1 MSIVLSKVAEPYAEA
16 LLDLAKSNDSL
27 KGTTNDMNIVSQFL
41 ANSSDLKKFLGNPL
55 ITRDAKKNVV
65 KDILGEQISGST
77 LKFLLL
83 LVDRGRIEV
92 LESVAQLFLELSYK
106 QESIEIAKIT
116 SSIQLSADQQKEIAE
131 KLKKITGAKQIKLAL
146 KVDPQLIGGFTIEI
160 GSKMIDTSI
169 RGQLKQI
176 SSLWSATIA
185 SIFGTDL
192 RRHCA
197 SQCARHSPLKDFL
210 RTLFGPF
217 VSLPLLLRCACLSE
231 IGAGKF

>member
-1 MSIVLSKVAEPYAEA
+1 MLSKVAEPYAEA

-27 KGTTNDMNIVSQFL
+27 KETTNYMNIVSQFL

-65 KDILGEQISGST
+65 KDILGEQISGNT
-77 LKFLLL
+77 FKFLLL

-92 LESVAQLFLELSYK
+92 LEQIAQKFLELSYK

-116 SSIQLSADQQKEIAE
+116 SSIQLSAEQQKEIAE
-131 KLKKITGAKQIKLAL
+131 KLKIITGAKQIKLAL
-146 KVDPQLIGGFTIEI
+146 KIDPQLIGGFTIEI

-176 SSLWSATIA
+176 SSLL
-185 SIFGTDL
+185 GT
-192 RRHCA
+192 
-197 SQCARHSPLKDFL
+197 
-210 RTLFGPF
+210 
-217 VSLPLLLRCACLSE
+217 
-231 IGAGKF
+231 

>member
-16 LLDLAKSNDSL
+16 LLDLAKSNGSL
-27 KGTTNDMNIVSQFL
+27 KETTNDMNIVSQFL
-41 ANSSDLKKFLGNPL
+41 ANSSDFKKFLGNPL

-65 KDILGEQISGST
+65 KDILGEQISGNT

-83 LVDRGRIEV
+83 LVDRNRIKV
-92 LESVAQLFLELSYK
+92 LDSIAQKFLELSYK

-131 KLKKITGAKQIKLAL
+131 KLKIITGAKQIKLAL
-146 KVDPQLIGGFTIEI
+146 KIDPQLIGGFTIEI

-176 SSLWSATIA
+176 SS
-185 SIFGTDL
+185 
-192 RRHCA
+192 
-197 SQCARHSPLKDFL
+197 PL
-210 RTLFGPF
+210 
-217 VSLPLLLRCACLSE
+217 
-231 IGAGKF
+231 GA

>member
-16 LLDLAKSNDSL
+16 LLELAKSNGSL
-27 KGTTNDMNIVSQFL
+27 KETTNDMNIVTQFL

-55 ITRDAKKNVV
+55 ITNEAEKTVV
-65 KDILGEQISGST
+65 KDLFGEQIDGST

-92 LESVAQLFLELSYK
+92 LDSIAQKFLELSYK
-106 QESIEIAKIT
+106 QDSIEIAKIT
-116 SSIQLSADQQKEIAE
+116 SSIQLSADQQQSIAE
-131 KLKKITGAKQIKLAL
+131 KLKTITGAKQIKLAL

-176 SSLWSATIA
+176 SSL
-185 SIFGTDL
+185 L
-192 RRHCA
+192 
-197 SQCARHSPLKDFL
+197 
-210 RTLFGPF
+210 
-217 VSLPLLLRCACLSE
+217 
-231 IGAGKF
+231 GA

>member
-27 KGTTNDMNIVSQFL
+27 KETTNDMNIVSQFL
-41 ANSSDLKKFLGNPL
+41 VNSSDLKKFLGNPL

-65 KDILGEQISGST
+65 KDILGEQISGNT
-77 LKFLLL
+77 LKFLIL
-83 LVDRGRIEV
+83 LVDKNRIGV
-92 LESVAQLFLELSYK
+92 LESIAQKFLELSYK

-116 SSIQLSADQQKEIAE
+116 SSIQLSAEQQKEIAE
-131 KLKKITGAKQIKLAL
+131 KLKIITGAKQIKLAL

-176 SSLWSATIA
+176 SN
-185 SIFGTDL
+185 
-192 RRHCA
+192 
-197 SQCARHSPLKDFL
+197 
-210 RTLFGPF
+210 
-217 VSLPLLLRCACLSE
+217 LL
-231 IGAGKF
+231 GA

>member
-16 LLDLAKSNDSL
+16 LLDLAKSNGSL
-27 KGTTNDMNIVSQFL
+27 KETTNDMNIVTQFL

-55 ITRDAKKNVV
+55 ITKDAKKNVV
-65 KDILGEQISGST
+65 KDIFGEQIDGST

-92 LESVAQLFLELSYK
+92 LDSIAQKFLELSYK
-106 QESIEIAKIT
+106 QDSIEIAKIT
-116 SSIQLSADQQKEIAE
+116 SSIQLSADQQQSIAE
-131 KLKKITGAKQIKLAL
+131 KLKAITGAKQIKLAL

-176 SSLWSATIA
+176 SSL
-185 SIFGTDL
+185 L
-192 RRHCA
+192 
-197 SQCARHSPLKDFL
+197 
-210 RTLFGPF
+210 
-217 VSLPLLLRCACLSE
+217 
-231 IGAGKF
+231 GA